1 MIEAQELTGYISQD
15 KVLTGQLSKTIEV
28 LKPITQEKEV
38 TPTKETQ
45 ILEPDKDFTGLSKVT
60 VQSIPNEYIVPS
72 GEIEFTQNGTYDVTD
87 KASAKVNIKEKV
99 LGTKTITTNGTYKA
113 IDDNL
118 DGYSEVSVETSGVDI
133 NEYFNL
139 TKRTSGNCKYYIKKL
154 PVIDTSDYTSFTSFF
169 ESMIGLEEIPAIDTG
184 KGTGFYRFMYL
195 CNSVKKIPMLDW
207 KSAKDIDS
215 WFQTGNNYVNLD
227 YFGGFKDVG
236 NAFSTGVSAEYNSY
250 RIIIGPYIEMPH
262 DSLMNV
268 INNLYDIKTKG
279 VQPQKLVLG
288 TTNLAK
294 LTSEEI
300 AIATEKGW
308 TVS

>member
-1 MIEAQELTGYISQD
+1 MSLKKGTKDVSLLT
-15 KVLTGQLSKTIEV
+15 K
-28 LKPITQEKEV
+28 
-38 TPTKETQ
+38 
-45 ILEPDKDFTGLSKVT
+45 
-60 VQSIPNEYIVPS
+60 IPPNVAP
-72 GEIEFTQNGTYDVTD
+72 
-87 KASAKVNIKEKV
+87 
-99 LGTKTITTNGTYKA
+99 KTITTNGAYVA
-113 IDDNL
+113 SDEGL
-118 DGYSEVSVETSGVDI
+118 DGYSEVNVETAGVDI

-154 PVIDTSDYTSFTSFF
+154 PVIDTSDYTSFTGFF

-184 KGTGFYRFMYL
+184 KGTGFYRFMYF

-236 NAFSTGVSAEYNSY
+236 NAFSTDISAEYNSY